1 MIDEAGA
8 DHEMTAVEDTAI
20 LLRATTSVLAAVPHA
35 AAVRAATEAASA
47 VALAAVAAKG
57 VRSAASAA
65 DSTAIAADSAARGAS
80 VPVDRVLRVR
90 TRDLRA
96 TKRAGWQSGSTRGA
110 CPH

>member
-90 TRDLRA
+90 TRDLR
-96 TKRAGWQSGSTRGA
+96 TTTRAGWQSGSTRGA

>member
-47 VALAAVAAKG
+47 AALAAAAKEA
-57 VRSAASAA
+57 RSAASAA